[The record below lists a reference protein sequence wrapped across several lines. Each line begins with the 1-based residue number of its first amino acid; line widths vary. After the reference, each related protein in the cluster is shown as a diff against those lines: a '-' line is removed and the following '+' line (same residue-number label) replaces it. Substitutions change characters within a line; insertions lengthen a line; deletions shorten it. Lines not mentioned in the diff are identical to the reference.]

1 MFLNKKQMIIIN
13 LNEGISGVTCDLTS
27 ITVDSTQI
35 TVDNNNTTLGYT
47 IKFIPRYFVEEV
59 ILKFRNELTN
69 DLTTIETSMTQ
80 LNGLGYVIFSFPIE
94 DATSF
99 ELIVLNASNEEL
111 LFRGKA
117 FATFQTDLENYKMT
131 KPTENN
137 KIIM

>member
-1 MFLNKKQMIIIN
+1 MIIIN

-27 ITVDSTQI
+27 ITVDSTEI

>member
-1 MFLNKKQMIIIN
+1 MIIIN

-59 ILKFRNELTN
+59 IVKFRNELTN
-69 DLTTIETSMTQ
+69 VETIIETSMTQ

-131 KPTENN
+131 KPNENN
-137 KIIM
+137 KIVM